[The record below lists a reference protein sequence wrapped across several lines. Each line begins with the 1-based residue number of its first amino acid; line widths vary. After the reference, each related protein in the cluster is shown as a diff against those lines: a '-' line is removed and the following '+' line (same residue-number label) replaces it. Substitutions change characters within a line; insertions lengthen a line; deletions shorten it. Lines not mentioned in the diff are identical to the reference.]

1 MSLKIQK
8 TVLKFTDYNW
18 QVPILEDVLSNAVAG
33 RQRPALQGQDP
44 RGVSQVAG
52 GLWSLRLLQHILSP
66 DAGRDGMIFAPALC
80 VVASFV
86 QRVLDSVEIWR
97 AADPSGQSLRETSQE
112 QVGQESVMNGL
123 ALAAEVTSECFE
135 RQSLILFFEKFLVFG
150 KVHQR
155 TNFKKIFI
163 PDKGVKEATEAVM
176 HGLLKENIWLSFPS
190 GGGNDLLEFVWKFVR
205 KKLAGREIKEVLAA
219 PAHYCL

>member
-163 PDKGVKEATEAVM
+163 PERALKRLQRQLCMVCLRKTFGFPFLVGVAM
-176 HGLLKENIWLSFPS
+176 I
-190 GGGNDLLEFVWKFVR
+190 
-205 KKLAGREIKEVLAA
+205 
-219 PAHYCL
+219 C